1 MKGRIV
7 KGIAGFYY
15 VDVPEKGIY
24 ECKARGVFRNQE
36 IKPLVGDYAEIDVT
50 DEEAMAGQITAIL
63 PRFNELIRPAVANVD
78 QAVVLFA
85 AAKPAPNLALL
96 DHFLVMM
103 QRNHVQTIL
112 VFNKSDAASAR
123 KMEELAQIYAGCG
136 CRVLFISA
144 KNGEG
149 TEEVRSLLKGRTTV
163 FAGPS
168 GVGKSTLMNAILP
181 EAGMQTGEIS
191 QKIGRGRHMT
201 RHAELFQVGENT
213 YLFDTPGFSSFG
225 VWGLEPEEL
234 RYYMPEFAPYEGK
247 CRFDG
252 CLHDREPDCAVKEAL
267 EAGEISR
274 ARYDSYL
281 QMLEILRQA
290 KPY

>member
-163 FAGPS
+163 LAGPS

-191 QKIGRGRHMT
+191 QKIGRGRHTT

-234 RYYMPEFAPYEGK
+234 RYYMPEFAPDEGK

>member
-163 FAGPS
+163 LAGPS

-191 QKIGRGRHMT
+191 QKIGRGRHTT

>member
-163 FAGPS
+163 LAGPS

-191 QKIGRGRHMT
+191 QKIGRGRHTT

-234 RYYMPEFAPYEGK
+234 RYYMPEFASYEGK